1 MPTEHPAATPES
13 PSKGTARE
21 TWQALLIVLT
31 LAFLVGG
38 YLYYRSE
45 DTRIR
50 REQSQALSGIGE
62 LKAGQVEQW
71 RFERTADARV
81 AAMDPVLI
89 KAVAAYRRDTSSA
102 GPRKLIRASL
112 AARATAYHYPE
123 VRISFPDGTGLSSLE
138 SGAGTTVDSAT
149 ARAVAAVLEGGEP
162 RLSEFFATPAGKVRV
177 DAVSALRDSSG
188 RSIGVVVLSCD
199 PDLFFNPLIRFWP
212 KASRTAKA
220 WIVERQGKDIAYL
233 GGGSGRK
240 GVRLPWLKGPME
252 EAPPAVRAALESQGA
267 FEGEDADGM
276 RVLADLRR
284 ISGSE
289 WRIVS
294 QVGSDEILADG
305 RFRLRAIAI
314 IVATV
319 LLLSFSSFI
328 LVHRQR
334 QATLFKERYLAERRR
349 RQDQEARRILL
360 DSIGDAV
367 ITTDN
372 TGAVREMNPA
382 ATALTGWTE
391 PEAQGRP
398 LQEVFPVKEPDVP
411 LEPHGFPVMIGSG
424 EEIARFEPHSVLT
437 RRDGS
442 QRQVVRNASPI
453 RGLQGETT
461 GSVVVFSDRSREHAA
476 RQALRESEAKF
487 RSVLESMNLIAV
499 ILDEKGRLGLCSDFL
514 LELTGWPRSEVIG
527 RDWFE
532 RFVPQE
538 NRGEILKVFARFFA
552 GNPPKRYESEIM
564 TRQGRRRLIGWSNS
578 TLNGKDGKPIGVVAF
593 GEDITERKQSEE
605 RIRQSEQRLQLLV
618 EHCPGAIAMFDTE
631 MRYLVASPRWLED
644 YHLGNRNIIGKSH
657 YEVFPDIPERWKQI
671 HRRCVGGAIEK
682 CEEDP
687 FPRASGGV
695 EWVRWEIHPWR
706 DDHGEIGGIVMFT
719 EVITPRKEA
728 QEELKKL
735 NAELELRVQERTAQL
750 AAMNKE
756 LETFSYSVSHDLKAP
771 LRGIDGYSRILLDE
785 YADRIDE
792 EGQGFLRNIR
802 SGTEQMQQLIEDMLD
817 YSKLERRSLSL
828 APQDL
833 RATVERVL
841 GERRFDLGEAQ
852 LVLDVAPG
860 AVKADHEG
868 LAIVLRNLIDNAV
881 KFSRLRKPP
890 VIEIRSYLDGPR
902 HVLTVKDNGT
912 GFSMKHH
919 DLIFQIFQRLH
930 RAEEY
935 GGTGVGLAIVKK
947 AMDRMDGRVWAQ
959 GEPDKGAVFSIELP
973 VAEAAA

>member
-1 MPTEHPAATPES
+1 MSIEQSATPES
-13 PSKGTARE
+13 PNQGPVRE
-21 TWQALLIVLT
+21 TWQTLLVILT
-31 LAFLVGG
+31 SVFLVGG
-38 YLYYRSE
+38 YVYYRSE
-45 DTRIR
+45 DSRIR
-50 REQSQALSGIGE
+50 REQSSVISVISE
-62 LKAGQVEQW
+62 LKAGQVEHW

-89 KAVAAYRRDTSSA
+89 KAVAAYRRDTA
-102 GPRKLIRASL
+102 AAEPRKLIRASL
-112 AARATAYHYPE
+112 AARAVAYLYPE
-123 VRISFPDGTGLSSLE
+123 VRLFFDDGTMLSTMGGQAAAS
-138 SGAGTTVDSAT
+138 VDSAT
-149 ARAVAAVLEGGEP
+149 ARTIAAVLEGGDA
-162 RLSEFFATPAGKVRV
+162 RLSNFYITPEGKVRV
-177 DAVSALRDSSG
+177 DAVSALRDSAVG
-188 RSIGVVVLSCD
+188 DIGVLVLSCD

-240 GVRLPWLKGPME
+240 GVRLPWKKGSME
-252 EAPPAVRAALESQGA
+252 MAPVAVRAALESQGA
-267 FEGEDADGM
+267 FEGEDGDGV

-289 WRIVS
+289 WWIVS
-294 QVGSDEILADG
+294 QVASDEILAEG

-314 IVATV
+314 IVAAVV
-319 LLLSFSSFI
+319 LLSLTSFI
-328 LVHRQR
+328 LMHRQR
-334 QATLFKERYLAERRR
+334 QAALFKERYLAERRR

-372 TGAVREMNPA
+372 TGVVREMNPA
-382 ATALTGWTE
+382 AVALTGWTE
-391 PEAQGRP
+391 TEAQGRP
-398 LQEVFPVKEPDVP
+398 LLEVVPVKDPDLP
-411 LEPHGFPVMIGSG
+411 SEPHGFPAMIGNDT
-424 EEIARFEPHSVLT
+424 EIARFEPHSVLT

-442 QRQVVRNASPI
+442 RRQVVRNASPI

-499 ILDEKGRLGLCSDFL
+499 ILDEKGRVGLCSDFL

-532 RFVPQE
+532 RFLPQE
-538 NRGEILKVFARFFA
+538 TRRETLEVFARFFA
-552 GNPPKRYESEIM
+552 GNPPKRYENEIV
-564 TRQGRRRLIGWSNS
+564 TRQGRRRLIGWSSS
-578 TLNGKDGKPIGVVAF
+578 TLNDKDGKPIGVVAF
-593 GEDITERKQSEE
+593 GEDITERKQSED

-644 YHLGNRNIIGKSH
+644 YHLGNRKIIGKSH
-657 YEVFPDIPERWKQI
+657 YEVFPDIPERWKRI

-682 CEEDP
+682 CDEDP
-687 FPRASGGV
+687 FPRATGGV

-719 EVITPRKEA
+719 EVITPRKVA

-750 AAMNKE
+750 AAKNKE

-785 YADRIDE
+785 YVGKIDE
-792 EGQGFLRNIR
+792 EGQGFLHNIR
-802 SGTEQMQQLIEDMLD
+802 SGTEQMQNLIEDMLD

-833 RATVERVL
+833 RTAVDRVL

-881 KFSRLRKPP
+881 KFSRRRKPP
-890 VIEIRSYLDGPR
+890 VIEIRSYLDGSR

-919 DLIFQIFQRLH
+919 DLMFQIFQRLH

-947 AMDRMDGRVWAQ
+947 AMDRMDGRVWAE